1 MGRCRTRL
9 GDTQRAGITRRL
21 RGPGVVRWRLHQSSA
36 CLVGQPGMSHARLT
50 RLPLTGGLRRHVAL
64 CSRSDWLHGR
74 YGYAPGI
81 RYPRACVL
89 AGRFFARDGRSIG
102 SAVSLLGR
110 AVDKRV
116 LAFSGLW
123 LGLLIG
129 PAQAAT
135 PLEMDTA
142 GSKAAAWLVLRQKGD
157 GNWRSREGVSG
168 RFSWPTSPS
177 NALPCPSKAAP
188 LSARPVSPPGKA
200 LPRTMSH
207 HPAVSRSS
215 RFSGSAAA

>member
-1 MGRCRTRL
+1 
-9 GDTQRAGITRRL
+9 
-21 RGPGVVRWRLHQSSA
+21 
-36 CLVGQPGMSHARLT
+36 MSHARLT
-50 RLPLTGGLRRHVAL
+50 RLPMTGGLRRHVAL

-110 AVDKRV
+110 AVDKRA

-142 GSKAAAWLVLRQKGD
+142 GSKAAAWRVLRQTGD

-168 RFSWPTSPS
+168 RFSWRPRLRT
-177 NALPCPSKAAP
+177 LCPVRQRRRRCRPDRSRR
-188 LSARPVSPPGKA
+188 LERRCREQCRCRCARA
-200 LPRTMSH
+200 
-207 HPAVSRSS
+207 
-215 RFSGSAAA
+215 GS